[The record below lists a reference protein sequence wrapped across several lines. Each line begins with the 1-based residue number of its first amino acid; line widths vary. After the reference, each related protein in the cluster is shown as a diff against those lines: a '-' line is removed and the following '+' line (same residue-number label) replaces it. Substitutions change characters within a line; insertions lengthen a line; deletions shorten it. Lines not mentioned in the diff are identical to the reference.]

1 MGVPHEENRRMACF
15 AQSKGISRDKT
26 INRVILMTNEYGEFC
41 KILGATP
48 KNIILEELLALRGI
62 DYGIGDVAKNTGLSR
77 ATTYIVMKDLL
88 NEHIIKSSRIIGRT
102 QLYKLN
108 ENNPNVKKL
117 IEMFNLLLDKI
128 VDEHK
133 DGELVVEH

>member
-1 MGVPHEENRRMACF
+1 
-15 AQSKGISRDKT
+15 
-26 INRVILMTNEYGEFC
+26 MTNEYGEFC

-108 ENNPNVKKL
+108 ENNQNVKKI